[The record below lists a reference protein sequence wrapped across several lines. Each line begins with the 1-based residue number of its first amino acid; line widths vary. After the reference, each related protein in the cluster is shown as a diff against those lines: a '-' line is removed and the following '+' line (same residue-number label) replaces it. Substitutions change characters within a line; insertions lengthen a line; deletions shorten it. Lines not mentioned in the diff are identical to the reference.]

1 MAPPVLAMQGE
12 YLYTATNLYTPSKER
27 EMPQNTQPTRIDL
40 AKLFGAVAN
49 NLGNQREALNQ
60 ADTYNNDHGDHMVEI
75 FDVVTQA
82 VKEKKNASPADQ
94 LAYASEIL
102 RQKQS
107 GSAQAYATGFA
118 HAAQQFQGQSV
129 TTDNAGML
137 LQSLLGG
144 GQAPAAPSQG
154 AGGGGDML
162 GALLGGLT
170 GGQPSQGQ
178 GGAGGLDMGD
188 LLNAGM
194 AFMNA
199 KQQGGSTAEAAINAL
214 MSAGPLGQASHRQQS
229 GSVVA
234 NSILQVLGSMAGK

>member
-1 MAPPVLAMQGE
+1 M
-12 YLYTATNLYTPSKER
+12 PSNK
-27 EMPQNTQPTRIDL
+27 QAKNINL

-49 NLGNQREALNQ
+49 SLGEQRETLNQ

-75 FDVVTQA
+75 FEVVTQA
-82 VKEKKNASPADQ
+82 VKEKRNATPADQ

-102 RQKQS
+102 RRRQS
-107 GSAQAYATGFA
+107 GSAQVYANGFA
-118 HAAQQFQGQSV
+118 QAAQQFQGQAV

-144 GQAPAAPSQG
+144 GQTPSAASQQ
-154 AGGGGDML
+154 AGGSGGDML

-170 GGQPSQGQ
+170 GQTSQPQGTDNS
-178 GGAGGLDMGD
+178 LDIGD

-199 KQQGGSTAEAAINAL
+199 KQQGSSTAEAAINAL
-214 MSAGPLGQASHRQQS
+214 MSSSPLGQSSHRKES
-229 GSVVA
+229 GTLVA
-234 NSILQVLGSMAGK
+234 NTIMQVLGSMSKR

>member
-1 MAPPVLAMQGE
+1 
-12 YLYTATNLYTPSKER
+12 
-27 EMPQNTQPTRIDL
+27 MPQNTQANKIDL
-40 AKLFGAVAN
+40 AKLFGAVAG
-49 NLGNQREALNQ
+49 NLGNQREALNR

-75 FDVVTQA
+75 FEVVTQA

-107 GSAQAYATGFA
+107 GSAQAYANGFA
-118 HAAQQFQGQSV
+118 HAAQQFQGQAV

-154 AGGGGDML
+154 AGAGGDML

-170 GGQPSQGQ
+170 GQSGQQQG
-178 GGAGGLDMGD
+178 ANNGLDMGD
-188 LLNAGM
+188 LLSAGM

-199 KQQGGSTAEAAINAL
+199 KQQGGSTTEAALNAL

-234 NSILQVLGSMAGK
+234 STLMQVLGSMSKK